1 MRQFTIFGNPIAQSK
16 SPIIQMAFAKQFGM
30 SDFQYSRTLAPVD
43 GFADALAEFLAQ
55 GGQGG
60 NVTAPFKED
69 AFRQCQ
75 RLTPRAQAAGA
86 VNTLK
91 LEADGILLGDNTDGA
106 GLVADILRISAIK
119 DKRVLVLG
127 AGGAVRGVI
136 LPLAG
141 ESPASITIANRTAQK
156 AEQLAADFKSVL
168 ALPVQGCGLADLQS
182 QFDIV
187 INGTS
192 SSLSGE
198 ALAISPAI
206 FTPTTLAYDMSY
218 GKRETGFMAL
228 ARSAGVQTCMEG
240 IGMLVFQAVEAFE
253 VWHGVRPN
261 GAPIL
266 DALLTGDLK

>member
-1 MRQFTIFGNPIAQSK
+1 MRQFAIFGNPIAQSK
-16 SPIIQMAFAKQFGM
+16 SPIIQMAFAKQYGM
-30 SDFQYSRTLAPVD
+30 DDFQYGRILAPVD
-43 GFADALAEFLAQ
+43 GFAAALADFLAQ

-60 NVTAPFKED
+60 NVTAPFKEE

-75 RLTPRAQAAGA
+75 RLTARAKAAGA

-106 GLVADILRISAIK
+106 GLVADVLRVSEIQG
-119 DKRVLVLG
+119 KRVLVLG

-141 ESPASITIANRTAQK
+141 EAPASITIANRTALK

-168 ALPVQGCGLADLQS
+168 SLPVHGCGLADLQGT
-182 QFDIV
+182 FDIV

-198 ALAISPAI
+198 ALAIDSAI
-206 FTPTTLAYDMSY
+206 FAAHTLAYDMSY
-218 GKRETGFMAL
+218 GKGETGFMAL
-228 ARSAGVQTCMEG
+228 ARGVGVKTCMEG

-253 VWHGVRPN
+253 VWHGIRPD
-261 GAPIL
+261 GMPIL
-266 DALLTGDLK
+266 DAFLRGDLK